1 MQWLRSLVAKRSKRA
16 DYLIRLAFSA
26 AVLAGL
32 FALAGNDGLGDTFS
46 KLSFGAVLL
55 GTLVH
60 VAGSIVIPAIVT
72 QRSLRVP
79 DRVGVGDSGSGVGVS
94 VGKGGEPLRP
104 SAIKL
109 RLVDLIL
116 INFTVRFYT
125 MVLPSASATGMR
137 WLKYQRAG
145 GKADAAALVLL
156 EKVVQILVYS
166 LITVVLALA
175 ETPAVGGRMGFV
187 LAVTGLATLIAGVA
201 LAAFFTSKLDPL
213 LSRFDRAFQI
223 PKIGDKVERL
233 AASVVNYRGHSFRTV
248 AVLMAWSAAGYV
260 FFVLSAWIIVLDMG
274 LDLPLLG
281 LAWIRGIVFL
291 ATSLPL
297 TVAGIGVREAGIV
310 GFSSLYGIDRPT
322 ALGFALSL
330 LLLQVLIGS
339 VGALIELF
347 GLASK
352 SADPSDA
359 AAQQST
365 VEENQHG
372 KNR

>member
-1 MQWLRSLVAKRSKRA
+1 MAPWRRLLVAKKSKRV

-26 AVLAGL
+26 AILFGL
-32 FALAGNDGLGDTFS
+32 FALAGNDGLGETFS
-46 KLSFGAVLL
+46 KLSLGAVLL

-60 VAGSIVIPAIVT
+60 IAGSIVIPAIVT

-79 DRVGVGDSGSGVGVS
+79 NASQSDDGTPS
-94 VGKGGEPLRP
+94 K
-104 SAIKL
+104 SAIQL
-109 RLVDLIL
+109 RLRDLIL

-125 MVLPSASATGMR
+125 MVLPSASATGVR

-156 EKVVQILVYS
+156 EKIVQILVYS
-166 LITVVLALA
+166 LITVVLALI
-175 ETPAVGGRMGFV
+175 ETPAVGARMGFV
-187 LAVTGLATLIAGVA
+187 LAVTSLATLIAGVA
-201 LAAFFTSKLDPL
+201 LAAFFTPKLDPL
-213 LSRFDRAFQI
+213 LSKFDRAFTI

-233 AASVVNYRGHSFRTV
+233 VVSVVSYRGHSFRTV
-248 AVLMAWSAAGYV
+248 AVLMAWSAAGYI
-260 FFVLSAWIIVLDMG
+260 FFVLSAWIIVVDMG

-310 GFSSLYGIDRPT
+310 GFSSLYGVDRST

-330 LLLQVLIGS
+330 LLLQVIIGS
-339 VGALIELF
+339 VGALVELF

-352 SADPSDA
+352 PGGAEDA
-359 AAQQST
+359 EPTNSIAEGMQNGQ
-365 VEENQHG
+365 
-372 KNR
+372 NR